1 MTAEASRI
9 GHEVAV
15 ENGAESEVRKKARLA
30 KAAAR
35 TLAKLSTQE
44 KDAALLLMAEKLEA
58 GAEAIVEAN
67 QKDVAYAKERG
78 MSSALIDRLTLT
90 VERVRQIAKGVR
102 EVVDLPDPV
111 GETVRAYRRPNGLE
125 IAQVR
130 VPLGV
135 VGIIYE
141 ARPNVT
147 ADAAALCLKSGNAA
161 LLRGSSDALHSNVAI
176 TERIQEALVEAGLP
190 REAVQLIEDTDRAA
204 AQEMMRLNGLID
216 VLIPR
221 GGAGLIKAVV
231 ENATVP
237 VIETGIGVCHIYVD
251 ADADFD
257 KAEAI
262 VINAKTRR
270 CSVCNAVE
278 TLLVHE
284 KIAAEFL
291 PRIGE
296 ALKSAG
302 VEIRACEKTLRWI
315 PSAKPAVEED
325 WYAEY
330 LDLVLA
336 VKVVGSLDEAIDHI
350 ETYGSHH
357 SDAIVTENY
366 SAARKFTREVDSA
379 AVYVNASTYF
389 TDGNQFGFGAEIGI
403 STQKLH
409 ARGPMGLSELTST
422 KYVILGDGHIR
433 V

>member
-30 KAAAR
+30 KAAAW

-67 QKDVAYAKERG
+67 QKDLAYAKERG
-78 MSSALIDRLTLT
+78 MSSAFIDRLTLT

-270 CSVCNAVE
+270 VLGVQRCGNPAGARENRGGVS
-278 TLLVHE
+278 
-284 KIAAEFL
+284 

-366 SAARKFTREVDSA
+366 SAARRFTREVDSA

-409 ARGPMGLSELTST
+409 ARGPMGLPELTST